1 MPQPSAQLCDK
12 EKSKFLCEYNLLLC
26 LLHGMTTLSSSEFR
40 GKNMLAYDEESLS
53 FFIRM
58 TLKSILA
65 FLSVR
70 LHFGGCV
77 SEDEEVLLFSKR
89 VFYVLR
95 LDIIGEDIEFVVACV
110 G

>member
-1 MPQPSAQLCDK
+1 
-12 EKSKFLCEYNLLLC
+12 
-26 LLHGMTTLSSSEFR
+26 
-40 GKNMLAYDEESLS
+40 MLAYDEESLS

-77 SEDEEVLLFSKR
+77 SEDEEVLLFLK
-89 VFYVLR
+89 
-95 LDIIGEDIEFVVACV
+95 EFFMSCD
-110 G
+110 